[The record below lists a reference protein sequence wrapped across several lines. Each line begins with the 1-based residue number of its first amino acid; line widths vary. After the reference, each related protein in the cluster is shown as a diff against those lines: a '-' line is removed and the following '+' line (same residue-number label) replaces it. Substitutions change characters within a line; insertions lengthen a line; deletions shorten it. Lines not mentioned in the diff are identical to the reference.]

1 MIRLWVI
8 PAHLYPIRA
17 PWMQSTHTVRRS
29 PDFLPWPGTSLVI
42 RLAFFLS
49 YHPNTVSDFYQY
61 ALIRIFLLYLFFCVP
76 TSPEWK
82 IPPWP
87 LVSLLIPSNG
97 NDIITY
103 SNQIALIANWQ
114 AEFRCCRNWKQPP
127 VGHQQLLL
135 ARVDK
140 YNEMSSWLFS
150 GDRVAAL

>member
-1 MIRLWVI
+1 MSYPGPSLSHKSSLDAKHTHSEEITWLSAITWYLASDPSRFLPVVPPKHSVRFLSIRT
-8 PAHLYPIRA
+8 Y
-17 PWMQSTHTVRRS
+17 
-29 PDFLPWPGTSLVI
+29 PDFPPLP
-42 RLAFFLS
+42 FF
-49 YHPNTVSDFYQY
+49 
-61 ALIRIFLLYLFFCVP
+61 RVP

-97 NDIITY
+97 NGIITY

-114 AEFRCCRNWKQPP
+114 AEFRCCRNWKRPP